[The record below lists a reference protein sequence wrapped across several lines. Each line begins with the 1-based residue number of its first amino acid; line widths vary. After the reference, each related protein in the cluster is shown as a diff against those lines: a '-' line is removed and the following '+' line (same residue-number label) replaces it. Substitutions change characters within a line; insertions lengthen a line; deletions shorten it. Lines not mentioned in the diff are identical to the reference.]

1 MGYRS
6 DVTAV
11 FYTRR
16 EEDWPAL
23 KLFVD
28 ENFPDMDGFKEC
40 LKVIDPT
47 FNHAWGYMFD
57 AEEVKWY
64 ESYESVRKFEELAHK
79 FVEIADGEGHTHEW
93 SYEFA
98 RVGEDTDDVETD
110 RSQKADCVLHVS
122 RKIVCDF

>member
-11 FYTRR
+11 FYTRKK
-16 EEDWPAL
+16 EGWPAL

-28 ENFPDMDGFKEC
+28 ENFPEEFKDRLEV
-40 LKVIDPT
+40 LNDNT
-47 FNHAWGYMFD
+47 YLGYVFQ
-57 AEEVKWY
+57 AEDVKWY
-64 ESYESVRKFEELAHK
+64 EAYESIQKFEEFAHK

-98 RVGEDTDDVETD
+98 RVGEDSDDVEID

-122 RKIVCDF
+122 RRIVCDF